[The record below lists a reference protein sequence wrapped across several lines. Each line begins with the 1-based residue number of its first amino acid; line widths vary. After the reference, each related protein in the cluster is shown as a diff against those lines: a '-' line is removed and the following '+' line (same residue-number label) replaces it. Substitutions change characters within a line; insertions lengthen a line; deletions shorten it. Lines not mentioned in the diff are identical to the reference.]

1 MRHCKKKPACGKD
14 ILSHFGSIQ
23 RDKIAVIGDRLF
35 TDVLMANLFGLK
47 SILVDPLNQSM
58 DPITVR
64 LVNEVILKMYI
75 FIYFLNRLGI

>member
-1 MRHCKKKPACGKD
+1 MNNVHVLRHCKKKPACGKD

-23 RDKIAVIGDRLF
+23 GNKIAVIGDRLF

-58 DPITVR
+58 DPLTVR
-64 LVNEVILKMYI
+64 FVSKIILKI
-75 FIYFLNRLGI
+75 VVFISF